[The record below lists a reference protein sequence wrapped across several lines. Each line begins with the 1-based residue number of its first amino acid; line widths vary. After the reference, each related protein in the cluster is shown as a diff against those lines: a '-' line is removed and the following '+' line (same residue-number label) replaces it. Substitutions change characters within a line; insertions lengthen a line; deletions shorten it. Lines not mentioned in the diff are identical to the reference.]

1 MILIWS
7 HKSKTMKEAIRSLQ
21 DISAHNFLPYL
32 LSVIVLG
39 LLPGCR
45 QSLCSGQTILQHN
58 FADTLHITINNGL
71 ITVPVEIGGR
81 IRPMI
86 LDTGAGMSVWTAE
99 ETEEALVQSGTHA
112 TWDSHGNTQEVAEL
126 RFPTVRIGH
135 VAMNDYPMLDGR
147 ESGFTQVA
155 CGRFYGLLSCN
166 FIDKGI
172 SFKIDTKDS
181 LLIITDRKDHFKD
194 ERHFPSAKFRTWG
207 QGRPYIVVR
216 TPMGN
221 LNVLF
226 DSGAQGTWFD
236 INQEYWGE
244 WSQSPGNRERIE
256 EFLDSTPGA
265 PSSKVGLFGTEDKT
279 ASWAVFHF
287 PALRFGTLTV
297 TDLEANT
304 AGGSSLIGS
313 GILENA
319 SVILDAHR
327 KRLYFLPHDGGD
339 TLIADNRDTRGFS
352 VRPSADKE
360 APYPLQVTVREG
372 KEAWRKGVRTGDY
385 ILEYNGVPIRD
396 ICTYILL
403 KKQDKDSAY
412 KFVSPDG
419 TVKEVVFHE

>member
-1 MILIWS
+1 MRLIWS
-7 HKSKTMKEAIRSLQ
+7 HKSKTMKEVIRFLQ
-21 DISAHNFLPYL
+21 DLSAHNGLPYL

-45 QSLCSGQTILQHN
+45 QSSCSGQTILQHN
-58 FADTLHITINNGL
+58 FADTLHITIDNGL

-86 LDTGAGMSVWTAE
+86 LDTGAEMSFWTAE
-99 ETEEALVQSGTHA
+99 ETEGAVAQSETHA
-112 TWDSHGNTQEVAEL
+112 AYYTHRNTQEVAEL

-135 VAMNDYPMLDGR
+135 VTMNDYPMLDSRG
-147 ESGFTQVA
+147 SALTQVA

-172 SFKIDTKDS
+172 SFKIDTEDS
-181 LLIITDRKDHFKD
+181 LLIITDRKDHFKE

-207 QGRPYIVVR
+207 DGCPYIAVR

-226 DSGAQGTWFD
+226 DTGAQGTWFD
-236 INQEYWGE
+236 INQEYWDE
-244 WSQSPGNRERIE
+244 WSQRPGHRKRIE
-256 EFLDSTPGA
+256 KYLDSTPGA
-265 PSSKVGLFGTEDKT
+265 PSSQVGLFGTEDKT
-279 ASWAVFHF
+279 ANWAVFHF

-304 AGGSSLIGS
+304 AGSSLIGS

-339 TLIADNRDTRGFS
+339 TLKAGNRSTRGLS
-352 VRPSADKE
+352 VRPSADKQ

-419 TVKEVVFHE
+419 TVKEVVFNE

>member
-1 MILIWS
+1 MRL
-7 HKSKTMKEAIRSLQ
+7 R
-21 DISAHNFLPYL
+21 LPYL
-32 LSVIVLG
+32 LCVIALG

-45 QSLCSGQTILQHN
+45 QSLFSGQTILPHD
-58 FADTLHITINNGL
+58 FADTLHITINDGL
-71 ITVPVEIGGR
+71 ITVPVEIGGQ

-86 LDTGAGMSVWTAE
+86 LDTGAMMSFWTAA
-99 ETEEALVQSGTHA
+99 ETEGAEVQSVTHT
-112 TWDSHGNTQEVAEL
+112 TWDTHGNTQERAEL

-135 VAMNDYPMLDGR
+135 VAMNDYPMMDGR
-147 ESGFTQVA
+147 GNGITQVA

-181 LLIITDRKDHFKD
+181 LLIITDRKDHFKE

-207 QGRPYIVVR
+207 DGCPYIAVR

-226 DSGAQGTWFD
+226 DTGAQETWFD
-236 INQEYWGE
+236 INQEYWDK
-244 WSQSPGNRERIE
+244 WLQRPGHREKIE
-256 EFLDSTPGA
+256 KFLDSTPGV
-265 PSSKVGLFGTEDKT
+265 PSSAVGVFGTEDKT

-304 AGGSSLIGS
+304 ARSSLIGS

-339 TLIADNRDTRGFS
+339 TLKAGNRNTRGFS
-352 VRPSADKE
+352 VRPSAGED

-385 ILEYNGVPIRD
+385 ILEYNGIPIRD

-412 KFVSPDG
+412 KFISPDG
-419 TVKEVVFHE
+419 TVKEVVFNE

>member
-1 MILIWS
+1 
-7 HKSKTMKEAIRSLQ
+7 
-21 DISAHNFLPYL
+21 
-32 LSVIVLG
+32 
-39 LLPGCR
+39 
-45 QSLCSGQTILQHN
+45 
-58 FADTLHITINNGL
+58 LHITINKGL
-71 ITVPVEIGGR
+71 ITVPVEIGGQ

-99 ETEEALVQSGTHA
+99 GTEEALVQSGTH
-112 TWDSHGNTQEVAEL
+112 TVWDAHGNTQELAEL
-126 RFPTVRIGH
+126 RFQSVRIGH

-155 CGRFYGLLSCN
+155 CGRYYGLFSCN
-166 FIDKGI
+166 LIDKGI

-181 LLIITDRKDHFKD
+181 LLVITDRKDHFKD

-207 QGRPYIVVR
+207 LGRPYIVVR

-226 DSGAQGTWFD
+226 DSGAQRTWFD
-236 INQEYWGE
+236 INQEYWDE
-244 WSQSPGNRERIE
+244 WSQRPGHRKRIE
-256 EFLDSTPGA
+256 RFLDSTPGA
-265 PSSKVGLFGTEDKT
+265 TSSVVGLFGMEDKT
-279 ASWAVFHF
+279 VSRAVFHF

-297 TDLEANT
+297 TDLEAST
-304 AGGSSLIGS
+304 AGGNSLIGS
-313 GILENA
+313 GFLENA

-339 TLIADNRDTRGFS
+339 TLKAGNRSTRGLS

-419 TVKEVVFHE
+419 TVKEVVFNE